1 MERYPVGM
9 VPGPVRCP
17 EEVLRCYGEDVG
29 SPDLEEDFASLYRH
43 CACRIGR
50 LLNVGG
56 TVALQS
62 GEGMLALWGA
72 LNSVMAPG
80 DRLLAVSSGVF
91 GSGFAQMGRALG
103 LEVELLEF
111 PFNSVPDPDRV
122 RDRALRFRP
131 KMITA
136 VHCETPSGT
145 ISPLEP
151 LGEIAREVD
160 ALFCADFVSSAFG
173 AWLDVDGSGIDIGL
187 LGSQKCLSL
196 PPDLCVTTVSP
207 RAAKAIR
214 QRNYQGYDA
223 LLPFLSAPEA
233 GSFPYTHNWR
243 ALKALGASLEL
254 IEAEGLEEVIS
265 RHRRC
270 SALCVEGLLE
280 MGLEIFPER
289 REYCSPTVT
298 AAVVP
303 DGITWR
309 EMDQRLRAM
318 GVVLGGSY
326 GPLAGK
332 VFRIGHMGNQAR
344 EHLVRRT
351 LDALAEVL
359 CGLCGG
365 R

>member
-9 VPGPVRCP
+9 IPGPVRCP
-17 EEVLRCYGEDVG
+17 EEVLIPYGEDFG
-29 SPDLEEDFASLYRH
+29 SPDLEEDFVSLYRH
-43 CACRIGR
+43 CAFRIGR
-50 LLNVGG
+50 LLNAQG
-56 TVALQS
+56 TVAIQS

-72 LNSVMAPG
+72 LNSVTSPG

-103 LEVELLEF
+103 LEVDLLEF
-111 PFNSVPDPDRV
+111 PFNSVPDPERV
-122 RDRALRFRP
+122 RARALSFRP

-145 ISPLEP
+145 ISSLEP
-151 LGEIAREVD
+151 LGLIAREVD
-160 ALFCADFVSSAFG
+160 ALFCVDLVSSAFG
-173 AWLDVDGSGIDIGL
+173 TWLDVEGSHIDLGL

-196 PPDLCVTTVSP
+196 PPDLCITTVSP
-207 RAAKAIR
+207 RAARAVR
-214 QRNYQGYDA
+214 QRNHQGYDA

-233 GSFPYTHNWR
+233 GGFPYTHNWR
-243 ALKALGASLEL
+243 ALKALSVSLEL
-254 IEAEGLEEVIS
+254 IESEGLEEVIA

-270 SALCVEGLLE
+270 SKMCIEGLQE
-280 MGLEIFPER
+280 MGVEIFPER
-289 REYCSPTVT
+289 QEYCSPTVT

-309 EMDQRLRAM
+309 ELDQRLRAR
-318 GVVLGGSY
+318 GVALGGSY

-344 EHLVRRT
+344 EHLVRFV
-351 LDALAEVL
+351 LDALSEVL
-359 CGLCGG
+359 CSL